1 MAEKATIAR
10 PYARAAFEHAR
21 SKNALGRWSELL
33 AVASQ
38 VVSDAR
44 VKPLLGNPHVSNESL
59 VELLAGIAGD
69 RADGD
74 GRNFLRALAD
84 NRRLGVLPEIAAQ
97 YEVLRALVEN
107 VLDVEVIA
115 AMEVNAAQA
124 DRLSR
129 ALKTRLGRDIRLHTR
144 IDASLIGGAIVR
156 AGDLVI
162 DGSLKGRLERLAS
175 AVTA

>member
-21 SKNALGRWSELL
+21 SRNALGRWSELL

-44 VKPLLGNPHVSNESL
+44 VKPLLGNPHVSVDQL
-59 VELLAGIAGD
+59 VELVTGVAGD
-69 RADGD
+69 RVDAE
-74 GRNFLRALAD
+74 GRNFLCAVAA
-84 NRRLGVLPEIAAQ
+84 NRRLGTLPEIVAQ
-97 YEVLRALVEN
+97 FEVLRAEVEN
-107 VLDVEVIA
+107 VVDVEVVA
-115 AMEVNAAQA
+115 AMEVSAAQA
-124 DRLSR
+124 QRLSQ
-129 ALKTRLGRDIRLHTR
+129 ALKSRLGRDVRLHTR

-162 DGSLKGRLERLAS
+162 DGSLKGRLERLA
-175 AVTA
+175 AGMTA